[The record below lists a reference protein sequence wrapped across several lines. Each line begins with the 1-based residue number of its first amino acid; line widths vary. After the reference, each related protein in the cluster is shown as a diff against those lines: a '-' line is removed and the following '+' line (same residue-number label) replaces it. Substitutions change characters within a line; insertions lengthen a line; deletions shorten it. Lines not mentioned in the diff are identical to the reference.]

1 MDEFE
6 ELRQRRQQALQEQAE
21 LQQQLEQLEGLV
33 KNNMSKDALA
43 RYGNLKVAHPERAV
57 QLLIVL
63 AQAIQAKQ
71 IGKVD
76 DETLKRILE
85 KITPQKR
92 DITIR
97 RV

>member
-57 QLLIVL
+57 QLLIVF

>member
-85 KITPQKR
+85 K
-92 DITIR
+92 TISCN
-97 RV
+97 